1 MILVTG
7 ATGSIG
13 GEVARVLHA
22 GGHKTRVLVRDP
34 ERAAG
39 LPAGIERVK
48 GDLSRPETLEP
59 ALEGVDRVFLMEAS
73 HGSEH
78 TAAMAT
84 AAARAGVRHI
94 VDLSSMGV
102 TFQPMPAMGRWHAD
116 REDILTASGV
126 DVTFLRPSTL
136 MTNAL
141 WWLPSIRA
149 RGVVADPVGPGR
161 LSSVD
166 PADVAEAAAAALTE
180 PGHAGQAYVLT
191 GGELLTVKEQV
202 AILSGVL
209 GREIGYTEQTPQE
222 AAQARLAQGAP
233 QQLVDASRELNEL
246 FRADR
251 IAFLTGEVQQLT
263 GHAPRT
269 FEDWC
274 QRNAAQF
281 A

>member
-13 GEVARVLHA
+13 GEVARILHA
-22 GGHKTRVLVRDP
+22 RGQKTRVLVRDP
-34 ERAAG
+34 QRAAG
-39 LPAGIERVK
+39 LPTGIERVT
-48 GDLSRPETLEP
+48 GDLSRPETLAP

-84 AAARAGVRHI
+84 AATRAGVRHI

-116 REDILTASGV
+116 REDILTASGAE
-126 DVTFLRPSTL
+126 VTFLRPSTL

-149 RGVVADPVGPGR
+149 RGMVVDPIGPGR

-166 PADVAEAAAAALTE
+166 PADVAEVATVALTGD
-180 PGHAGQAYVLT
+180 GHAGQAYVLT
-191 GGELLTVKEQV
+191 GSELLTVKDQV
-202 AILSGVL
+202 AILSEVL
-209 GREIGYTEQTPQE
+209 GREIGYTEQTPRE
-222 AAQARLAQGAP
+222 AAEARRAQGAP
-233 QQLVDASRELNEL
+233 PQLVDASRELNEL

-251 IAFLTGEVQQLT
+251 IAFLSGEVQRLT
-263 GHAPRT
+263 GRAPRT
-269 FEDWC
+269 FRNWC
-274 QRNAAQF
+274 QRNAALF
-281 A
+281 G

>member
-7 ATGSIG
+7 ATGNIG
-13 GEVARVLHA
+13 GEVARILHER
-22 GGHKTRVLVRDP
+22 GLKTRVLVRDP
-34 ERAAG
+34 QRAAG
-39 LPAGIERVK
+39 LPAGIERVT
-48 GDLSRPETLEP
+48 GDLGRPETLAP
-59 ALEGVDRVFLMEAS
+59 ALEGVGRVFLMEAS

-102 TFQPMPAMGRWHAD
+102 TFQPMPVMGRWHAA
-116 REDILTASGV
+116 REDILTASGL

-136 MTNAL
+136 MSNAL

-166 PADVAEAAAAALTE
+166 PADVAAVAAAALTE
-180 PGHAGQAYVLT
+180 DRHAGQAYVLT
-191 GGELLTVKEQV
+191 GRELLTVREQV
-202 AILSGVL
+202 GILSGVL
-209 GREIGYTEQTPQE
+209 GREIGYAEQTPQE
-222 AAQARLAQGAP
+222 AAQARLEQGAP
-233 QQLVDASRELNEL
+233 RGLVEASRELNEL

-251 IAFLTGEVQQLT
+251 IAFLTGEVERLT
-263 GHAPRT
+263 GRAPRT
-269 FEDWC
+269 FENWC
-274 QRNAAQF
+274 ERNAALF